1 VRDGKGCGDWGEVL
15 RINHESGTI
24 RRNTLNRKTIIATV
38 ALFVVTVALTAL
50 TFGAAQDCCKGA
62 QDCCKPARECCN
74 PPQDCCKTAQDC
86 CKGAQDCCKGAQNCC
101 NPPQDCCA
109 AMRQPM
115 VATESALQN
124 GAQTATVEVNGNGFG
139 PSSLKLKAGVP
150 AKVTFVRK
158 TDETCAK
165 EVVIKEYNIDR
176 KLPLNEP
183 VTVEFTPRKG
193 EFTFACG
200 MDMLKGKLIVE

>member
-1 VRDGKGCGDWGEVL
+1 MAAATRVKFCAL
-15 RINHESGTI
+15 FESVTI
-24 RRNTLNRKTIIATV
+24 RRNTLNRKTIIAAV
-38 ALFVVTVALTAL
+38 ALLVAAVTLTA
-50 TFGAAQDCCKGA
+50 FAFSPARDCCKGA

-74 PPQDCCKTAQDC
+74 PAQECCKTAQDC
-86 CKGAQDCCKGAQNCC
+86 CKPAQNCC
-101 NPPQDCCA
+101 NPPQACCA
-109 AMRQPM
+109 PMRQS
-115 VATESALQN
+115 AAAESALQN
-124 GAQTATVEVNGNGFG
+124 GVQTATVEVNGEGFQ
-139 PSSLKLKAGVP
+139 PSSLRLKAGAP

-158 TDETCAK
+158 TDKTCAK

-193 EFTFACG
+193 EFIFACG